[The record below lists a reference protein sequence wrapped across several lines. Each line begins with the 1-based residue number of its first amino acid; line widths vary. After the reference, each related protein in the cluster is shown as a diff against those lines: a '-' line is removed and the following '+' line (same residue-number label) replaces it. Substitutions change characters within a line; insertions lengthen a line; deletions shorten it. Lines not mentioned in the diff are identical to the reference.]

1 MFCKNCGAVLEDDA
15 VFCEKC
21 GTKIKRGT
29 ISNVSGC
36 EHQEANN
43 DSLLQDYRPRPI
55 KVKKKRH
62 TALIVIIVI
71 IIILLVLAAA
81 FVGVLHFKPDLLNLS
96 AFGSKVD
103 PCAECNFNNG
113 GHMAYDDSR
122 LYFIGLYN
130 EDDDDKCLYSTSYSG
145 DDKIILS
152 ENQDITKIR
161 IINNEIFYQILTDD
175 TESICIMGK
184 DGSNDSI
191 IIQFENTDEYKIEDF
206 DATDT
211 TLYYS
216 RGNELRRCNLDGSDD
231 TLVVPGAIEFVLVDN
246 MIYYNTEE
254 GIFSYNTKTKVTDSI
269 CYFDAKYLV
278 YDEGKIY
285 FSNDT
290 GLYYVDASGED
301 ITRQLETYD
310 KENKYT
316 FYDGNIY
323 YIKQF
328 SQDEY
333 SELISQMD
341 PTGSNTLGWYLYLLG
356 TGKIMQLPKSG
367 GIAKATMTYQLCAY
381 SLYTYPGG
389 LYSSSS
395 FLDDSFSDVWIWFE
409 DMYSIDD

>member
-29 ISNVSGC
+29 VSDDSVR
-36 EHQEANN
+36 EHQESSN
-43 DSLLQDYRPRPI
+43 DSLLQNCSPRPI

-130 EDDDDKCLYSTSYSG
+130 EGDDDECLYSTSYSG
-145 DDKIILS
+145 DDKKLISDTPGIGMMRIVNNSIIYFLL
-152 ENQDITKIR
+152 EGDK
-161 IINNEIFYQILTDD
+161 Y
-175 TESICIMGK
+175 SICKMDK
-184 DGSNDSI
+184 DGANNST
-191 IIQFENTDEYKIEDF
+191 IIQFDMGDDHLWDF

-211 TLYYS
+211 KLYYS
-216 RGNELRRCNLDGSDD
+216 VNNELRYCNFDGSDD
-231 TLVVPGAIEFVLVDN
+231 TLVLPNALEFVLVDN
-246 MIYYNTEE
+246 MIYYNTDE
-254 GIFSYNTKTKVTDSI
+254 GIFSYNTKTKVSNSI
-269 CYFDAKYLV
+269 CYFEAKYLV

-328 SQDEY
+328 SIDERD
-333 SELISQMD
+333 ELISQID
-341 PTGSNTLGWYLYLLG
+341 PTGSNTLGLYFALLG
-356 TGKIMQLPKSG
+356 TGTVMQLPQNG
-367 GIAKATMTYQLCAY
+367 GVAEPTASSQLCAY
-381 SLYTYPGG
+381 SLYTYPEG
-389 LYSSSS
+389 LYESPT
-395 FLDDSFSDVWIWFE
+395 FYDNSFSSVWV
-409 DMYSIDD
+409 